1 MAKNSLTQPFPQ
13 YLSKPIQVLWF
24 ETDELVLGMFFFVL
38 ALVYGKFMWLLFF
51 GSQYFYIRTKKKKP
65 RGYLKHLLYV
75 LGLIKMKN
83 YPEFLQKEYH
93 E

>member
-1 MAKNSLTQPFPQ
+1 MIKNNLTQPFPQ

-24 ETDELVLGMFFFVL
+24 ETDELVLGMFFFIL

-51 GSQYFYIRTKKKKP
+51 GSQYYYIRTKKKKP

-75 LGLIKMKN
+75 LGLVKMKN
-83 YPEFLQKEYH
+83 YPDYLQKDFH

>member
-1 MAKNSLTQPFPQ
+1 MNNKLIQPFPQ

-24 ETDELVLGMFFFVL
+24 ESDELILSMFFFML
-38 ALVYGKFMWLLFF
+38 ALIYGNLMWPIFF
-51 GSQYFYIRTKKKKP
+51 VSQYFYVRTKKKKP

-75 LGLIKMKN
+75 LGLTKLSN
-83 YPEFLQKEYH
+83 YPDFWVREFH